1 MYSHGNNNIR
11 ISQSPVKK
19 RYLRR
24 KAAERSGDTQF
35 GTKQKVIHDLHN
47 KLKSQ
52 FHKVLMDKDSKGANS
67 VRIQAKNKSTLQRLE
82 RSLFDLQVSIGRFE
96 GIRITMAVQKG
107 SLKKGINV
115 LIQFKTV
122 REAFRAITFMKDLG
136 FKAQTVIPRRL
147 REQYGMTVDGEDV
160 SVPVETVPITLE
172 TEEIPCI
179 NKQPPQS
186 NTHTTTTET
195 NHTPPPPHY
204 NNNNNNSNF
213 NSILEQQQQQ
223 ALNNFEWQTL
233 NADNIFPVQNQF
245 SVNEI
250 LESLPIEPQDIG
262 TEISEWQVVGWADGW
277 QDVNGPAAAQF
288 DVPISAS
295 GYY

>member
-1 MYSHGNNNIR
+1 MFSHGNNNIR

-122 REAFRAITFMKDLG
+122 REAFRAISFMKDLG

-172 TEEIPCI
+172 TEETPCI
-179 NKQPPQS
+179 KLPQL
-186 NTHTTTTET
+186 NTTENT
-195 NHTPPPPHY
+195 PPPHY
-204 NNNNNNSNF
+204 NSNF
-213 NSILEQQQQQ
+213 DSTLEHQP
-223 ALNNFEWQTL
+223 LNTFEWQTL

-245 SVNEI
+245 TTVNEI
-250 LESLPIEPQDIG
+250 LEPSPIEPQDIG
-262 TEISEWQVVGWADGW
+262 TEISEWQVVGWADIGW
-277 QDVNGPAAAQF
+277 QDVNGPDTAQF

>member
-1 MYSHGNNNIR
+1 MFSHGNNNIR

-122 REAFRAITFMKDLG
+122 REAFRAISFMKDLG

-172 TEEIPCI
+172 TEEAPCI
-179 NKQPPQS
+179 KLPQL
-186 NTHTTTTET
+186 NTTENT
-195 NHTPPPPHY
+195 PPPHY
-204 NNNNNNSNF
+204 NSNF
-213 NSILEQQQQQ
+213 DSTLEHQP
-223 ALNNFEWQTL
+223 LNTFEWQTL

-245 SVNEI
+245 TTVNEI
-250 LESLPIEPQDIG
+250 LEPSPIEPQDIG
-262 TEISEWQVVGWADGW
+262 TEISEWQAVGWADIGW
-277 QDVNGPAAAQF
+277 QDVNGPATAQF

>member
-122 REAFRAITFMKDLG
+122 REAFRAIAFMKDLG

-172 TEEIPCI
+172 TEETPCI
-179 NKQPPQS
+179 KQAPQLN
-186 NTHTTTTET
+186 NTSTTEK
-195 NHTPPPPHY
+195 NTPPPAHY
-204 NNNNNNSNF
+204 NNSNF
-213 NSILEQQQQQ
+213 DSTLEQQP
-223 ALNNFEWQTL
+223 LNNFEWQTL

-250 LESLPIEPQDIG
+250 LEPSPIEPQDIG
-262 TEISEWQVVGWADGW
+262 TEISEWQVVGWADIGW
-277 QDVNGPAAAQF
+277 QDVNGPDTAHF

>member
-1 MYSHGNNNIR
+1 MFSHGNNNIR

-122 REAFRAITFMKDLG
+122 REAFRAISFMKDLG

-172 TEEIPCI
+172 TEETPCI
-179 NKQPPQS
+179 KLPQL
-186 NTHTTTTET
+186 NTTENT
-195 NHTPPPPHY
+195 PPPHY
-204 NNNNNNSNF
+204 NSNF
-213 NSILEQQQQQ
+213 DSTLEHQS
-223 ALNNFEWQTL
+223 LNTFEWQTL

-245 SVNEI
+245 TTVNEI
-250 LESLPIEPQDIG
+250 LEPSPIEPQDIG
-262 TEISEWQVVGWADGW
+262 TETEWQAVGWADIGW
-277 QDVNGPAAAQF
+277 QDVNGPATAQF

>member
-1 MYSHGNNNIR
+1 MFSHGNNNIR

-122 REAFRAITFMKDLG
+122 REAFRAISFMKDLG

-172 TEEIPCI
+172 TEETPCI
-179 NKQPPQS
+179 KLPQL
-186 NTHTTTTET
+186 NTTENT
-195 NHTPPPPHY
+195 PPPHY
-204 NNNNNNSNF
+204 NSNF
-213 NSILEQQQQQ
+213 DSTLEHQP
-223 ALNNFEWQTL
+223 LNTFEWQTL

-245 SVNEI
+245 ITVNEI
-250 LESLPIEPQDIG
+250 LEPSPIEPQDIG
-262 TEISEWQVVGWADGW
+262 TETEWQAVGWADIGW
-277 QDVNGPAAAQF
+277 QDVNGPATAQF